1 MLAMIDRLT
10 EKKKLYLKAK
20 KPDQPKNIP
29 KDNSHGVDDIL
40 IQNDE
45 PDDKND
51 NQVKNEPDDKNDNQ
65 VKNESSNLPNDS
77 TIQFKYRYIEVIYL
91 IE

>member
-51 NQVKNEPDDKNDNQ
+51 NQVKNE
-65 VKNESSNLPNDS
+65 SSNLPNDY

>member
-20 KPDQPKNIP
+20 KPEQPKNIP
-29 KDNSHGVDDIL
+29 KDNSRGVDDTL

-45 PDDKND
+45 NDDKNEPDDKTE
-51 NQVKNEPDDKNDNQ
+51 NQVKNEP
-65 VKNESSNLPNDS
+65 SNIPTDS
-77 TIQFKYRYIEVIYL
+77 TIQFK
-91 IE
+91 

>member
-29 KDNSHGVDDIL
+29 KDTSHGVDDIL

-45 PDDKND
+45 PDDKN
-51 NQVKNEPDDKNDNQ
+51 EHDDKNDNQ

>member
-51 NQVKNEPDDKNDNQ
+51 NQVKNE
-65 VKNESSNLPNDS
+65 SSNLPNDS

>member
-1 MLAMIDRLT
+1 MIDRLT

-20 KPDQPKNIP
+20 KPEQPKNIP
-29 KDNSHGVDDIL
+29 KDNSHGVDDTL

-45 PDDKND
+45 NDD
-51 NQVKNEPDDKNDNQ
+51 KNEPDDKTENQ
-65 VKNESSNLPNDS
+65 VKNEQSNIPTDS